1 MSKTS
6 EQKPVKEGMR
16 IAKVIARAGV
26 CSRRDA
32 ERLIEAGKVVVNG
45 KVLKSPALNVS
56 TSDVIVVND
65 KPLPVSEP
73 VRLWRY
79 HKPRGR
85 MTSHKDPQGRPTVFD
100 ALPDHLPR
108 VISVGRLDYNT
119 EGLMLLTTDGGLA
132 RHLELPATGW
142 SRRYKVRAFG
152 RITQTQ
158 LDGLKNGLTIEGVRY
173 GEISAQLE
181 RDGNNP
187 WITMSISEGKNREI
201 RRVLEHLGMK
211 VSRLIRLSYG
221 PFQLS
226 DLKSGAVEEVKRR
239 VLAEQLGKQ
248 LSDQFELGPKRQV
261 QRADSAK
268 TTTPQLKSTIESK
281 AKPVKKP
288 RKKPPFGGK
297 KTQQTRR

>member
-1 MSKTS
+1 MSKSS
-6 EQKPVKEGMR
+6 EQKPAMVTMR
-16 IAKVIARAGV
+16 IAKMIARAGV

-45 KVLKSPALNVS
+45 KVLKSPAFNV
-56 TSDVIVVND
+56 TADDTILVND

-85 MTSHKDPQGRPTVFD
+85 VSSHKDPQGRPTMFD

-132 RHLELPATGW
+132 RHLELPSTAW
-142 SRRYKVRAFG
+142 RRRYKVRAFG
-152 RITQTQ
+152 KVTQGQ
-158 LDGLKNGLTIEGVRY
+158 LDSLKNGVTIEGVRY
-173 GEISAQLE
+173 GEISAELE
-181 RDGNNP
+181 RTGANP
-187 WITMSISEGKNREI
+187 WITMSISEGKNREV
-201 RRVLEHLGMK
+201 RRVMEHLGLK

-221 PFQLS
+221 PFQLN

-248 LSDQFELGPKRQV
+248 LSDEFELGPKPQV
-261 QRADSAK
+261 RRSAAGKPPGEKPGRKRLKPQKK
-268 TTTPQLKSTIESK
+268 TPFRGG
-281 AKPVKKP
+281 
-288 RKKPPFGGK
+288 RKKPA
-297 KTQQTRR
+297 RS

>member
-1 MSKTS
+1 MSKPT
-6 EQKPVKEGMR
+6 EQKPAKEGMR
-16 IAKVIARAGV
+16 IAKMIARAGV

-32 ERLIEAGKVVVNG
+32 ERLIEARKVMVNG
-45 KVLKSPALNVS
+45 KLLKSPALNV
-56 TSDVIVVND
+56 TASDTILVND
-65 KPLPVSEP
+65 KPLPMSEP

-85 MTSHKDPQGRPTVFD
+85 VTSHKDPQGRPTVFD

-132 RHLELPATGW
+132 RHLELPSTGW
-142 SRRYKVRAFG
+142 RRRYKVRAFG
-152 RITQTQ
+152 RVTQVQ
-158 LDGLKNGLTIEGVRY
+158 LDSLKNGVTIEGVRY

-181 RDGNNP
+181 REGNNP
-187 WITMSISEGKNREI
+187 WIIMSITEGKNREV

-226 DLKSGAVEEVKRR
+226 DLMAGSVEEVKRR
-239 VLAEQLGKQ
+239 VLAEQLGKE
-248 LSDQFELGPKRQV
+248 LTDEFELGPKPQV
-261 QRADSAK
+261 KRMSDNGSTGEKARPKRLKAAK
-268 TTTPQLKSTIESK
+268 KRN
-281 AKPVKKP
+281 KPP
-288 RKKPPFGGK
+288 MGNTRKKP
-297 KTQQTRR
+297 TRR